1 MSKKM
6 LISATVGESRVA
18 IVENGVLQDLHVD
31 SAERGRIKGNI
42 YKAQIVKVEPAIQA
56 CFIDYGASRH
66 GFLTFSDIARARI
79 PQLNGPAKRARLEE
93 VLRPGMQ
100 LMVQCIKEPAGSKGA
115 AFTTYI
121 SLPGR
126 YLVLLPF
133 AETTGG
139 VSRKIEDES
148 ERKKLRALLSGLGR
162 DKDYSLII
170 RTVGLGRNK
179 IDLERDLHYLDR
191 FWLNIQQSFEET
203 GRPGL
208 VFQEQN
214 VVVRSIRDYYTNDM
228 KEVLIDNADAFGA
241 VEEYVKATM
250 PRYVKR
256 FRLYKGSEALFN
268 QFNLNQQ
275 IEQAYRKRV
284 RLPSGGAI
292 VIEQTEALVSIDVN
306 SGKALQGRTM
316 EETALT
322 TNLEAAEVIARQLRL
337 RDLGGLIVIDFIDLR
352 EARNQRNVE
361 TTLRQALRDDKAR
374 YTLGKISRFGL
385 LEMSRQRIQGTIA
398 SSSHDRCPFCHGNGF
413 VRSASSSSLQIMSRL
428 RELANDPQTGA
439 IRAAIPRATALYL
452 LNDKRHELAEL
463 EQTTGVRMEIVPSD
477 ISPDEI
483 GTFSSIPGPKR
494 NGGLENGSGAHSSF
508 ASSRP
513 DDWAQDAP
521 EPAEADEDTME
532 NEPAPARRTPQSR
545 QRQAPA
551 PRQAPAERSAPA
563 ERRAPAE
570 RQAHTQRKS
579 PVDRQADSE
588 RTTASAP
595 RQTSAEQ
602 QAPPARQA
610 PAERET
616 PARRSA
622 PVQRRQERTATSSSP
637 AQSKEKVNPST
648 QVGRHAAR
656 PAEAAESRSAA
667 PEPKEQPKPATERTS
682 STSRRRRRTRSTA
695 EPAHEE
701 VAAKTNTPEPK
712 SEPKTVAAASKPEVE
727 APARTKTRRRSSV
740 QRSKKPA

>member
-79 PQLNGPAKRARLEE
+79 PQLSGPAKRARLEE

-191 FWLNIQQSFEET
+191 FWLNIQQSYEET

-322 TNLEAAEVIARQLRL
+322 TNLEAAELIARQLRL

-413 VRSASSSSLQIMSRL
+413 VRSASSSSLQIISRL

-452 LNDKRHELAEL
+452 LNDKRYELAEL

-521 EPAEADEDTME
+521 EPADADEDTME

-551 PRQAPAERSAPA
+551 PRQAPAERSASAERQAPA
-563 ERRAPAE
+563 ERRAQAE
-570 RQAHTQRKS
+570 RQAHTQRTS
-579 PVDRQADSE
+579 PVDRQATTE
-588 RTTASAP
+588 RTTAPAP
-595 RQTSAEQ
+595 
-602 QAPPARQA
+602 RQA

-622 PVQRRQERTATSSSP
+622 PVQRRQERTATSSST
-637 AQSKEKVNPST
+637 AQSKENVNPST

-701 VAAKTNTPEPK
+701 VAAKTTTPEPK
-712 SEPKTVAAASKPEVE
+712 PVAAASKPEVE